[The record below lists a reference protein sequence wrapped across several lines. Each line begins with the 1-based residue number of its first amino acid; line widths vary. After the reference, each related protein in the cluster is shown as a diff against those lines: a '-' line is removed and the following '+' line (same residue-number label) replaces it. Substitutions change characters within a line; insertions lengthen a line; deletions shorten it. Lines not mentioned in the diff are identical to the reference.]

1 MFSDISGGK
10 QNATVIGWF
19 YILYALYGYI
29 LYTSSFGFTVYSSKT
44 TDHFHRKSDYTII

>member
-29 LYTSSFGFTVYSSKT
+29 LYTVAHLDLLYIPVRQQTIFTVKV
-44 TDHFHRKSDYTII
+44 TIL